1 MSSVTTNDS
10 ANATPLQVGV
20 MGAGAVGLFF
30 AAKLARAGHPVTV
43 VARPAHVAAIAR
55 DGLRV
60 QSSVDGAS
68 TVPLT
73 AVTAA
78 EALAPCDVV
87 LVCVKTVD
95 TDAVGDALARVLRPD
110 ALVVS
115 LQNGVDNAGRI
126 RDAAGIDALAA
137 VVYVAASMPGPGH
150 LLHAGRGDLILGEYG
165 PALSGR
171 PRAAGR
177 DRRIAALFE
186 SAGVPCPVSV
196 DVRVELWEKLV
207 VNCAFNA
214 ISALT
219 RQRYGRMV
227 ADAGIRDL
235 MRQIIDECVAVAAA
249 DGVALAD
256 AERQFDAALQIGE
269 AMARATSST
278 AQDMARGRK
287 TEIDSLNGHV
297 ARRGA
302 ALGVPT
308 PANQAL
314 HALIRLAESAPG

>member
-1 MSSVTTNDS
+1 MNPRSTPSSPSSLSV
-10 ANATPLQVGV
+10 AVF
-20 MGAGAVGLFF
+20 GAGAVGCFF
-30 AAKLARAGHPVTV
+30 GARLAESGVPVTLI
-43 VARPAHVAAIAR
+43 ARPEHVDAIAAN
-55 DGLRV
+55 GLRFESAGGSRQIPMRATRDV
-60 QSSVDGAS
+60 EAGVAGAG
-68 TVPLT
+68 L
-73 AVTAA
+73 
-78 EALAPCDVV
+78 V
-87 LVCVKTVD
+87 LFCVKTPD
-95 TDAVGDALARVLRPD
+95 TEVAARLLAPLLAPDCAL
-110 ALVVS
+110 VS